1 MCASSLKK
9 VFKRRRNLLKP
20 SSGRIP
26 ISEDKVFTR
35 ERNSD
40 SRLSLTPRGDIVVRM
55 LFTRQVNM
63 GAWDGV
69 GGGIIV
75 TERIVGV
82 EEEELG
88 ERAWEVRISEH
99 FLT

>member
-1 MCASSLKK
+1 
-9 VFKRRRNLLKP
+9 
-20 SSGRIP
+20 
-26 ISEDKVFTR
+26 
-35 ERNSD
+35 
-40 SRLSLTPRGDIVVRM
+40 
-55 LFTRQVNM
+55 M